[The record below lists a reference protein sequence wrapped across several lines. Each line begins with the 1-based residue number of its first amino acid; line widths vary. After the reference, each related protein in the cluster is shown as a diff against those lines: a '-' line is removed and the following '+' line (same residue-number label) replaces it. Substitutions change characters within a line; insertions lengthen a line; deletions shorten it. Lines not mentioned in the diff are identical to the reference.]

1 MRRYNPIIY
10 LQWRNRNSNNNN
22 IVFYLPIQEWK
33 DEIFCPYQLLNEL
46 LSETI
51 LADILKDFVAALL
64 TYFY

>member
-1 MRRYNPIIY
+1 MF
-10 LQWRNRNSNNNN
+10 S
-22 IVFYLPIQEWK
+22 IVPIQEWK

-64 TYFY
+64 TITFIEVLLNETMTLSKVL